1 MKRKIWI
8 LIGIILIGAGMAV
21 GGIGLKEYLDEKN
34 AGNDYVDLKEDV
46 AVPTAA
52 PQPESQEEKEPLDIP
67 VDFEKL
73 TEKCSDIYAWIRIP
87 GTDIDYPIVQREG
100 DNAYYLNHTIEGKE
114 KIEGAIFTED
124 YNMRDFTDPH
134 TVIYGHNMKNGSMFR
149 QLHNY
154 EDKKFLQ
161 ENQEILIYQP
171 DQILHYQIFAAYVYD
186 NRHLMLSFDCKDPD
200 IYAAYLD
207 SVLEQKN
214 MNATIDHSVSVTEQ
228 DKIVTLS
235 TCNGNDDERYLVQAV
250 LVSIEN

>member
-1 MKRKIWI
+1 M
-8 LIGIILIGAGMAV
+8 GIILIGAGMVV

-34 AGNDYVDLKEDV
+34 AGNDYVELKEDV

-52 PQPESQEEKEPLDIP
+52 PQPERQEEKEPLDIP

-73 TEKCSDIYAWIRIP
+73 KEKCSDIYAWIQIP

-124 YNMRDFTDPH
+124 YNKRDFTDPH

-186 NRHLMLSFDCKDPD
+186 NRHLMLSFDWNNPD

-207 SVLEQKN
+207 SILEQKN

-250 LVSIEN
+250 LVSIEK